1 MGKLRHRRRDSIREE
16 RRNGVANGSV
26 QSDVELSSRSKPPM
40 PSVVVGLRPN
50 ALPERLQDVG
60 EPVGGDERNATKPL
74 DQAKTGDVSAE
85 IAPRRSPVRV
95 RLAHEKPPQIA
106 SFLLADSASRSSRR
120 SVPGRTKMHC

>member
-26 QSDVELSSRSKPPM
+26 QSDVELSSRSKRPM

-74 DQAKTGDVSAE
+74 DQAKD
-85 IAPRRSPVRV
+85 RRRERRDRTQEVAGSSP
-95 RLAHEKPPQIA
+95 A
-106 SFLLADSASRSSRR
+106 S
-120 SVPGRTKMHC
+120 P